1 VPGLVPPPSPQR
13 KPGEGGFTQ
22 APPTPPLPGFT
33 PSPPSVPVHPGRPAE
48 ANKPTIVS
56 QTDGPDKPAA
66 KGPLPPARADE
77 RGIRRYNPNVPS
89 HAKAGAAEAE
99 LAAKVHGMPDQQ
111 VVLWGGPIGSHG
123 ADVISVDT
131 RTGAVTLWDAKYR
144 SENVKVGASK
154 TFKADTPARDNAIG
168 QAEKAIENDKTLSP
182 EIREKAL
189 KNLGEGKLTT
199 ITTGFGNAKNSV
211 IGN

>member
-1 VPGLVPPPSPQR
+1 L
-13 KPGEGGFTQ
+13 
-22 APPTPPLPGFT
+22 
-33 PSPPSVPVHPGRPAE
+33 E
-48 ANKPTIVS
+48 ANKPIIVS
-56 QTDGPDKPAA
+56 HSDEPDKPAA
-66 KGPLPPARADE
+66 KGPLPPASADA
-77 RGIRRYNPNVPS
+77 RGVRRYHPDVSS
-89 HAKAGAAEAE
+89 HAKAAAAEAE
-99 LAAKVHGMPDQQ
+99 LASKVHGMPDQQ
-111 VVLWGGPIGSHG
+111 VVVWGGPIGSHG

-154 TFKADTPARDNAIG
+154 TFKADTQARENAIA

-189 KNLGEGKLTT
+189 RNLDEGKLTT